1 MTKQID
7 FEKIITDGL
16 NNIPDAD
23 IDEYQLIGGTFEVY
37 EDISGHV
44 YFHAETLRSKG
55 WLAKQFP
62 SLAELLKPKFD
73 HGDSMQ
79 IAFRTV
85 HTYDCMLSPEEF
97 KKNLLQNLPK
107 LLAEMSRMNIGR
119 VLEDRDLYKNLI
131 SNYLKLRR

>member
-23 IDEYQLIGGTFEVY
+23 INEYQLNGATFEVY

-44 YFHAETLRSKG
+44 YFHSETMRSKG

-62 SLAELLKPKFD
+62 SLAELLNPKFD
-73 HGDSMQ
+73 HGDSML

-85 HTYDCMLSPEEF
+85 HTCDCMRSPEEF

-107 LLAEMSRMNIGR
+107 LLAEMSRMNVR
-119 VLEDRDLYKNLI
+119 RLFEDEELYKNLI
-131 SNYLKLRR
+131 RNQLKW